1 MADFQQSTSG
11 LSRPPSQP
19 PSASLRTIQAEFSE
33 FTMDAVIKLTWF
45 FRLPQEKQNLIR
57 LNLYSSSLV
66 TLAQTLDCC
75 EGTPKSSTKIA
86 AFIKQNREDKIRYYL
101 RRFGDGA
108 IKCSQSCSFSSPA
121 SQSNSSSKSTN
132 DEAPSV
138 KNTPPQPSSTSTI
151 ACVNVLSP
159 NHAVL

>member
-33 FTMDAVIKLTWF
+33 FTMDAVIKLAWF

-75 EGTPKSSTKIA
+75 ENRLPRLPPSLSKI
-86 AFIKQNREDKIRYYL
+86 EKIR
-101 RRFGDGA
+101 FA
-108 IKCSQSCSFSSPA
+108 IILDDLVMGQ
-121 SQSNSSSKSTN
+121 
-132 DEAPSV
+132 
-138 KNTPPQPSSTSTI
+138 
-151 ACVNVLSP
+151 
-159 NHAVL
+159 